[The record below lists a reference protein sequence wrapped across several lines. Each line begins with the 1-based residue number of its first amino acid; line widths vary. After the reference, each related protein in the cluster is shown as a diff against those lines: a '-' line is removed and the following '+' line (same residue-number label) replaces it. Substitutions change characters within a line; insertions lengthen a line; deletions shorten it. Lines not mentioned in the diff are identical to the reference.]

1 MNLLISLLGTL
12 LSIHLVADVPPIAVF
27 LPLALYGVVIA
38 LAIALIVGAV
48 ALLRNA
54 IRRRKAKNEEE
65 KNP

>member
-54 IRRRKAKNEEE
+54 IRRRKEKKEEE
-65 KNP
+65 KKP

>member
-48 ALLRNA
+48 AQLRNA
-54 IRRRKAKNEEE
+54 IRRRKEKKEEE
-65 KNP
+65 KKP